1 VNQTPVNLGHEF
13 GGYKASD
20 VAECVLWPVFFHG
33 HDCNRK
39 KSFSPQGHRDTEKAG
54 EREKEKKTT
63 EVFLC
68 DSVLKSSWMFAMT
81 IKFDNFF
88 PGVENSGDA

>member
-1 VNQTPVNLGHEF
+1 MPTTIT
-13 GGYKASD
+13 KIIAD
-20 VAECVLWPVFFHG
+20 
-33 HDCNRK
+33 
-39 KSFSPQGHRDTEKAG
+39 AG
-54 EREKEKKTT
+54 ERKTT

-68 DSVLKSSWMFAMT
+68 DSVVKSSWMFAKT

>member
-20 VAECVLWPVFFHG
+20 VAERVLWPVVFHG

-39 KSFSPQGHRDTEKAG
+39 KSFSPQSHTDTEKAS
-54 EREKEKKTT
+54 ERGRKTT
-63 EVFLC
+63 EVFL
-68 DSVLKSSWMFAMT
+68 SVVKSSWMFAMT
-81 IKFDNFF
+81 IKFDIFF